1 MKRGIIKENE
11 HEQPAGFKFDA
22 FIIYST
28 KDGDWVKKKLLATL
42 EKKHNIKCCI
52 YYRDFLPGLSL
63 RENMVQSIYNSR
75 KTIAVVSKRFLR
87 SKYCNQELSIAVHRL
102 VEREDDSVIVI
113 KLDDVEDSKLPID
126 LQSRSY
132 IDFTKANEKKAWE
145 YKLVQMFEEN
155 PAAPHQAVAA
165 NNLGNQASSAIPERG
180 QQHPF
185 DAVVTSGNKKERQG
199 ARHGASGDQQDSLR
213 KYGGMRN

>member
-1 MKRGIIKENE
+1 MCSAILHTLCYRLVFAWHNYPRITSKSHCLLAIFLFS
-11 HEQPAGFKFDA
+11 GFKFDA

-28 KDGDWVKKKLLATL
+28 KDADWVKKKLLATL

-113 KLDDVEDSKLPID
+113 KLDDVEDSKLPIE
-126 LQSRSY
+126 LQFRSY
-132 IDFTKANEKKAWE
+132 IDFTKATDRETWE
-145 YKLVQMFEEN
+145 CKLVHSFR
-155 PAAPHQAVAA
+155 
-165 NNLGNQASSAIPERG
+165 GERC
-180 QQHPF
+180 
-185 DAVVTSGNKKERQG
+185 
-199 ARHGASGDQQDSLR
+199 
-213 KYGGMRN
+213 

>member
-1 MKRGIIKENE
+1 MLKADSLGLVYFLYKQNCRLHLRCVLLFSIRSAIGWFLLYPRITSKSHCLLAIFLFS
-11 HEQPAGFKFDA
+11 GFKFDA

-113 KLDDVEDSKLPID
+113 KLDDVEDSKLP
-126 LQSRSY
+126 
-132 IDFTKANEKKAWE
+132 
-145 YKLVQMFEEN
+145 
-155 PAAPHQAVAA
+155 
-165 NNLGNQASSAIPERG
+165 
-180 QQHPF
+180 
-185 DAVVTSGNKKERQG
+185 
-199 ARHGASGDQQDSLR
+199 
-213 KYGGMRN
+213 